1 MQIIIFLIEVV
12 LIFFLVDMDNYQLK
26 NTKIQDTQYTSY
38 YSSNEFG
45 DTILILK
52 DIPQKQKIII
62 WKNSSLI
69 DEMLIDF
76 PDLSAMSQFV
86 EHRVI
91 DDEVFKDNL
100 IEYMEYIQ
108 GKYLSGE
115 ITQEEFKKAIKNP
128 DFSLPIY

>member
-1 MQIIIFLIEVV
+1 
-12 LIFFLVDMDNYQLK
+12 
-26 NTKIQDTQYTSY
+26 
-38 YSSNEFG
+38 
-45 DTILILK
+45 
-52 DIPQKQKIII
+52 
-62 WKNSSLI
+62 
-69 DEMLIDF
+69 
-76 PDLSAMSQFV
+76 MSQFV